1 MALIFIMSP
10 PNKEKLKLVSKPKKI
25 KEFIDVVEEKNIVGQ
40 IKPFHAGETLQWQ
53 VEGIVN

>member
-1 MALIFIMSP
+1 MSR
-10 PNKEKLKLVSKPKKI
+10 PNKI
-25 KEFIDVVEEKNIVGQ
+25 KEFVDVIEENNTVGQ

>member
-1 MALIFIMSP
+1 MSR
-10 PNKEKLKLVSKPKKI
+10 PNKI
-25 KEFIDVVEEKNIVGQ
+25 KEFFDVVEGKNIVGE